1 MKIPGLSATIIH
13 HNKVSV
19 LLVGLIVRLGTPR
32 KFVNF
37 LQIFMVLSQIL
48 IFLENRAS
56 QKRTWSL
63 WEDIDLRT
71 FFIYRYS

>member
-1 MKIPGLSATIIH
+1 MR
-13 HNKVSV
+13 
-19 LLVGLIVRLGTPR
+19 LIVRLGTPR
-32 KFVNF
+32 ELVNF

-48 IFLENRAS
+48 FFLENRAS